1 MFTKDQLSA
10 LLHANGKEGIM
21 ATVNQIP
28 EDELRNA
35 LVLAV
40 TMYQQQASIYED
52 FLFARFAWIDQLT
65 DLAIQSISTYC
76 ASLSKRRKDL
86 DCLNK
91 CRRCGEFS
99 ILRMSFRIWFRSKD
113 HRTGRCC
120 RKDAATY
127 PFCCCV
133 ILKRRR

>member
-40 TMYQQQASIYED
+40 TMRKRSQNLSGVCSVSSSY
-52 FLFARFAWIDQLT
+52 
-65 DLAIQSISTYC
+65 
-76 ASLSKRRKDL
+76 SL
-86 DCLNK
+86 
-91 CRRCGEFS
+91 
-99 ILRMSFRIWFRSKD
+99 I
-113 HRTGRCC
+113 TPP
-120 RKDAATY
+120 T
-127 PFCCCV
+127 
-133 ILKRRR
+133 

>member
-28 EDELRNA
+28 EDEMRTA

-52 FLFARFAWIDQLT
+52 L
-65 DLAIQSISTYC
+65 
-76 ASLSKRRKDL
+76 
-86 DCLNK
+86 
-91 CRRCGEFS
+91 
-99 ILRMSFRIWFRSKD
+99 LRQK
-113 HRTGRCC
+113 
-120 RKDAATY
+120 AAEI
-127 PFCCCV
+127 PSGN
-133 ILKRRR
+133 

>member
-40 TMYQQQASIYED
+40 TMYQPKG
-52 FLFARFAWIDQLT
+52 
-65 DLAIQSISTYC
+65 C
-76 ASLSKRRKDL
+76 
-86 DCLNK
+86 
-91 CRRCGEFS
+91 
-99 ILRMSFRIWFRSKD
+99 
-113 HRTGRCC
+113 
-120 RKDAATY
+120 
-127 PFCCCV
+127 
-133 ILKRRR
+133 

>member
-40 TMYQQQASIYED
+40 TMYQQQASICEE
-52 FLFARFAWIDQLT
+52 L
-65 DLAIQSISTYC
+65 
-76 ASLSKRRKDL
+76 
-86 DCLNK
+86 
-91 CRRCGEFS
+91 
-99 ILRMSFRIWFRSKD
+99 LR
-113 HRTGRCC
+113 
-120 RKDAATY
+120 
-127 PFCCCV
+127 
-133 ILKRRR
+133 

>member
-1 MFTKDQLSA
+1 M

-52 FLFARFAWIDQLT
+52 L
-65 DLAIQSISTYC
+65 
-76 ASLSKRRKDL
+76 
-86 DCLNK
+86 
-91 CRRCGEFS
+91 
-99 ILRMSFRIWFRSKD
+99 LRQK
-113 HRTGRCC
+113 
-120 RKDAATY
+120 AAEI
-127 PFCCCV
+127 PSGN
-133 ILKRRR
+133 